1 MYGDFRASLPEA
13 SQARLFVA
21 TKWCVF
27 KPPTEPITYEYVL
40 AAVKERC
47 RRLRGTVQLLQFHW
61 SDYSNENYL
70 DILLHL
76 VNIATTQPELVA
88 AIGLCNFDSDHTI
101 KVCEYLIQ
109 KTGKAGVVSNQVQF
123 SLLDS
128 RPLKQMLQTCEKY
141 NLKLLTYGSYVSFLL
156 KISLKLWA
164 DLSRPVV

>member
-13 SQARLFVA
+13 SQSRIYVA
-21 TKWCVF
+21 SKWCVF
-27 KPPTEPITYEYVL
+27 KPPTDPITYEFVL

-61 SDYSNENYL
+61 SDYSNEDYL
-70 DILLHL
+70 EILLHL
-76 VNIATTQPELVA
+76 VHIATAQPELVA

-101 KVCEYLIQ
+101 KVCEYLIE

-128 RPLKQMLQTCEKY
+128 RPLKRMLQTCEKY
-141 NLKLLTYGSYVSFLL
+141 HLKLLTYGSYVSEQIEVSIRCLAKSF
-156 KISLKLWA
+156 
-164 DLSRPVV
+164 